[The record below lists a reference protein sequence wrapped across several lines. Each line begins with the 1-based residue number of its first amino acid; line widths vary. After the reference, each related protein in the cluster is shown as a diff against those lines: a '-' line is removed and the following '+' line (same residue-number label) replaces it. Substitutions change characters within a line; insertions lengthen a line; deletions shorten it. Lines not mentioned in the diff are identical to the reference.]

1 MFKPDW
7 NALKAAC
14 LKKGYAFFERGRL
27 NLNLIGVRHS
37 DYASNGFDDVLCCA
51 YMDPESVRHVEHWP
65 ATTDP
70 GWHWLREEFMNSKG
84 CAVLMPGQYRSA
96 FAAGPHKGQYR
107 CLVQVKPLKVWR
119 DRNRDRTLDH
129 ANIDEGMFGI
139 HIHKAGEA
147 SVQVDRWSAGCQ
159 VLARR
164 ADFLRM
170 MELYDASAKLY
181 GPRITYTLL
190 TERDFG

>member
-7 NALKAAC
+7 KALEAAMA
-14 LKKGYAFFERGRL
+14 KKGHAFFKTGRL

-37 DYASNGFDDVLCCA
+37 DCASNGFDDVICCA
-51 YMDPESVRHVEHWP
+51 YMDPEGKRIVEHWP

-70 GWHWLREEFMNSKG
+70 GWHWLRDEFMNSRG
-84 CAVLMPGQYRSA
+84 CAVLMPGQYRGA
-96 FAAGPHKGQYR
+96 FAEGLHKGKYP

-119 DRNRDRTLDH
+119 DRNRDCRICEGGT
-129 ANIDEGMFGI
+129 DEGMFGI
-139 HIHKAGEA
+139 HIHKAGKS
-147 SVQVDRWSAGCQ
+147 SVQVDKWSAGCQ
-159 VLARR
+159 VLARE
-164 ADFLRM
+164 ADFDRM
-170 MELYDASAKLY
+170 MELYRKSAKLY

>member
-37 DYASNGFDDVLCCA
+37 DHASNGFDDVLCCA
-51 YMDPESVRHVEHWP
+51 WMDPEGTRHVEHWP

-70 GWHWLREEFMNSKG
+70 GWHWLQKEFMNPRG
-84 CAVLMPGQYRSA
+84 CAVLVPGQYRGA
-96 FAAGPHKGQYR
+96 FAEGLHKGKYP

-119 DRNRDRTLDH
+119 DRNRDRTLDLSPV
-129 ANIDEGMFGI
+129 DEGMFGI
-139 HIHKAGEA
+139 HIHRAGKS
-147 SVQVDRWSAGCQ
+147 SVQVDKWSAGCQ
-159 VLARR
+159 VFARE
-164 ADFLRM
+164 ADFDRM
-170 MELYDASAKLY
+170 MELYRKSAKLY

-190 TERDFG
+190 AERDFG

>member
-1 MFKPDW
+1 MP
-7 NALKAAC
+7 
-14 LKKGYAFFERGRL
+14 ERGNFL
-27 NLNLIGVRHS
+27 SG
-37 DYASNGFDDVLCCA
+37 
-51 YMDPESVRHVEHWP
+51 
-65 ATTDP
+65 
-70 GWHWLREEFMNSKG
+70 LRERYQSYEET
-84 CAVLMPGQYRSA
+84 VEELE
-96 FAAGPHKGQYR
+96 
-107 CLVQVKPLKVWR
+107 
-119 DRNRDRTLDH
+119 RNRKFG
-129 ANIDEGMFGI
+129 EGMFGI

>member
-14 LKKGYAFFERGRL
+14 GRKGYAFFERGRL
-27 NLNLIGVRHS
+27 NLNLIGIRHS

-51 YMDPESVRHVEHWP
+51 YMDPVGVKRVEHWP

-70 GWHWLREEFMNSKG
+70 GWHWLQKEFMNPKG
-84 CAVLMPGQYRSA
+84 CAVLVP
-96 FAAGPHKGQYR
+96 GQYR

-129 ANIDEGMFGI
+129 ASPDEGMFGI

-181 GPRITYTLL
+181 GPRVTYTLL
-190 TERDFG
+190 TERDFS

>member
-14 LKKGYAFFERGRL
+14 AKKGYAFFERGRL

-37 DYASNGFDDVLCCA
+37 DYASNGFDDALCCA
-51 YMDPESVRHVEHWP
+51 YMDPEGTRRVEHWP

-70 GWHWLREEFMNSKG
+70 GRHWLQEEFMNSKG
-84 CAVLMPGQYRSA
+84 CAVLKPGQYRGA
-96 FAAGPHKGQYR
+96 FAEGWHKGQYR

-119 DRNRDRTLDH
+119 DRDRDSRIGEGAD
-129 ANIDEGMFGI
+129 DEGMFGI
-139 HIHKAGEA
+139 HIHRAGTS

-164 ADFLRM
+164 ADFDRM
-170 MELYDASAKLY
+170 MELYRASAKLY

-190 TERDFG
+190 TERDF